1 MSEAVCPRHA
11 SIYRVGSMS
20 NEVRT
25 LVETRNDIT
34 YNGKIFVQTLMS
46 SSICVICFQRGYSN
60 FSGSPP
66 QLLLVFWNSITT
78 RITITEYCE
87 RWSCCSSKF
96 GGLARSS
103 PLLKVEEAAAAALVV
118 IDEAVGGAAFKPRML
133 FSSRLLETASLLKIR
148 RHLYLLQ
155 T

>member
-1 MSEAVCPRHA
+1 MSFAFKEAIPISRA
-11 SIYRVGSMS
+11 LLLS
-20 NEVRT
+20 
-25 LVETRNDIT
+25 
-34 YNGKIFVQTLMS
+34 
-46 SSICVICFQRGYSN
+46 
-60 FSGSPP
+60 
-66 QLLLVFWNSITT
+66 LLLVFWNSITT

-133 FSSRLLETASLLKIR
+133 FSSRLLETASLLETDGIR
-148 RHLYLLQ
+148 LCYKLKLVRIF
-155 T
+155 